1 MSALGIAALVVV
13 VVLVGA
19 LCAPTVP
26 PLWAVVGSP
35 AGGQAAGASQEL
47 IVCGGDE
54 VYILDLAREDNGKPK
69 KVWSWRAKDCLE
81 LPAELKQWQFASTD
95 ECKPVGGGKWILIT
109 SSGSGVALVERGT
122 GRASFWAVAEN
133 AHSADLL
140 PGGRVA
146 VATSGHEGS
155 GPPRNCDQLIIYD
168 ANTSEKELF
177 STALPEGHGVVWDEA
192 RGVLWALAHRDIRAY
207 RLVDWDSGNPSLA
220 MFFIVD
226 LPEGGGHDLYPV
238 PDSPLMT
245 VTTGSHCWLFDR
257 DKRSF
262 KLHPQLRE
270 TGHVNSISTNPV
282 TGQIAYVQGEGE
294 KWWAERVLLMQPDR
308 VVDLAGERVYKG
320 RWGTPVH

>member
-1 MSALGIAALVVV
+1 MMASRTVELMVMGG
-13 VVLVGA
+13 LVGA
-19 LCAPTVP
+19 FCAALAS
-26 PLWAVVGSP
+26 PLWTGAGSP
-35 AGGQAAGASQEL
+35 AGRRAVGASQEL
-47 IVCGGDE
+47 IVCGGEE
-54 VYILDLAREDNGKPK
+54 VYVLDLSREENGKPK
-69 KVWSWRAKDCLE
+69 KVWSWRAKDCRE

-95 ECKPVGGGKWILIT
+95 ECKPLGGGKWMLIT

-155 GPPRNCDQLIIYD
+155 GPPRNCNQLIIYD
-168 ANTSEKELF
+168 ANTPEKELF

-192 RGVLWALAHRDIRAY
+192 RGVLWALAHRDVRAY
-207 RLVDWDSGNPSLA
+207 RLVDWDSDNPSLA

-245 VTTGSHCWLFDR
+245 VTTGAHCWLFDR

-270 TGHVNSISTNPV
+270 TGHANSISTNPV

-308 VVDLAGERVYKG
+308 VVELAGERVYKA
-320 RWGTPVH
+320 RWGTPVR